1 MEVIKMVLGCRNG
14 SAVSYLIAMAV
25 AGAGAAA
32 ITYGVMSSKGVEKEL
47 AKKTVVEMV
56 KTGDESDIAYNVF
69 KGAADANFPA
79 LMGTMARNYEKDREG
94 MAMTVQACTGVVG
107 MEKDYAKR
115 LYAAFPVMSGSA
127 DPNNLSLD
135 QKMVEGKRTA
145 MMHDEGARLDYV
157 VTQTDVMGKKVLGL
171 YQVPGTAMQP
181 TAQAVK

>member
-1 MEVIKMVLGCRNG
+1 MQKWKCCKLSYSNG
-14 SAVSYLIAMAV
+14 SSWSRRCSYNLRS
-25 AGAGAAA
+25 
-32 ITYGVMSSKGVEKEL
+32 Y
-47 AKKTVVEMV
+47 VV
-56 KTGDESDIAYNVF
+56 KRCRKRIG
-69 KGAADANFPA
+69 
-79 LMGTMARNYEKDREG
+79 EKDREG